1 MTTATNTPNIGAEI
15 PYRRDQIDKP
25 TGSLVFDQHLH
36 EKLTETPGE
45 AASGDTSG
53 DKGKRDK

>member
-1 MTTATNTPNIGAEI
+1 MSTATNTPNIGAEI

-36 EKLTETPGE
+36 EKLTETPDK
-45 AASGDTSG
+45 AASGDER
-53 DKGKRDK
+53 KRDK